1 MLKGKTV
8 LLGVT
13 GGIAAYKMPNLAR
26 MLIKAGAE
34 VHVIMTK
41 NACEFI
47 TPFTFETLTKHKCI
61 VDTFDKNFEYNVEHI
76 SLAKK
81 ADLLIIAPATANVI
95 AKLACGLADDM
106 LTTTALACTC
116 HKIIAPAMNTNMY
129 NNPIT
134 LNNIRKL
141 KSYGYEEIPPESG
154 MLANGDIGNGRLP
167 SENLLFDYVI
177 KAIAL
182 PHDMKGIRVLVTAG
196 ATCESIDPVR
206 YITNHSTGKMG
217 AALAKRAMLRG
228 AKVTL
233 IAGKTECELPSF
245 VDIVKVT
252 SAEDM
257 YNAVIDRAYK
267 QDIIIKAAAVADYT
281 PKAVA
286 EQKIKKSDDDMS
298 IELERTKDILKRLGE
313 SKRDGQLICG
323 FSMETE
329 NLLENSHKKL
339 KKKNADMIVANSI
352 SDKGAGF
359 GVDTNIVTFITE
371 NEEVSFGLL
380 SKEVIADEIL
390 TKLINMKH

>member
-8 LLGVT
+8 LLGVS

-61 VDTFDKNFEYNVEHI
+61 VDTFDKNFEYSVEHV

-95 AKLACGLADDM
+95 AKLACGIADDM
-106 LTTTALACTC
+106 LTTTALACNC
-116 HKIIAPAMNTNMY
+116 PKIIAPAMNTNMY
-129 NNPIT
+129 SNPIT
-134 LNNIRKL
+134 FDNIQKL
-141 KSYGYEEIPPESG
+141 KQYGYEEIPPESG

-167 SENLLFDYVI
+167 NESLLFDYI
-177 KAIAL
+177 LKTIAL
-182 PHDMKGIRVLVTAG
+182 PHDMDGMRVLVTAG

-233 IAGKTECELPSF
+233 ITGKTECELPNF
-245 VDIVKVT
+245 VDVIKVK

-257 YNAVIDRAYK
+257 YNAVRAYAYK

-281 PKAVA
+281 PKIVA
-286 EQKIKKSDDDMS
+286 EQKIKKNDGDMS
-298 IELERTKDILKRLGE
+298 IELERTKDILKSLGE
-313 SKRDGQLICG
+313 SKREGQLICG

-329 NLLENSHKKL
+329 NLIENSRKKL

-359 GVDTNIVTFITE
+359 GVDTNIVTIITE
-371 NEEVSFGLL
+371 NDETSLGLL
-380 SKEVIADEIL
+380 SKDAVADEIL
-390 TKLINMKH
+390 TKLIAMKG

>member
-8 LLGVT
+8 LLGVS

-61 VDTFDKNFEYNVEHI
+61 VDTFDKNFEYSVEHV

-95 AKLACGLADDM
+95 AKLACGIADDM
-106 LTTTALACTC
+106 LTTTALACNC
-116 HKIIAPAMNTNMY
+116 PKIIAPAMNTNMY
-129 NNPIT
+129 SNPIT
-134 LNNIRKL
+134 FDNIQKL
-141 KSYGYEEIPPESG
+141 KHYGYEEIPPESG

-167 SENLLFDYVI
+167 NESLLFDYI
-177 KAIAL
+177 LKTIAL
-182 PHDMKGIRVLVTAG
+182 LHDMDGMRVLVTAG

-233 IAGKTECELPSF
+233 IAGKTECELPNF
-245 VDIVKVT
+245 VDVIKVK

-257 YNAVIDRAYK
+257 YNAVRAYAYK

-281 PKAVA
+281 PKIVA
-286 EQKIKKSDDDMS
+286 EQKIKKNDGDMT
-298 IELERTKDILKRLGE
+298 IELVRTKDILKSLGE
-313 SKRDGQLICG
+313 FKREGQLICG

-329 NLLENSHKKL
+329 NLIENSRKKL

-359 GVDTNIVTFITE
+359 GVDTNIVTIITE
-371 NEEVSFGLL
+371 NDETSLGLL
-380 SKEVIADEIL
+380 SKDAVADEIL
-390 TKLINMKH
+390 TKLIDMKG